1 MLCIISIT
9 IRLKLMQDNLS
20 VIDRFSLRMF
30 FIKFVFISKRFH
42 LIVRGL
48 AGCYPSFFLRL
59 SGVIVHRFSLGRDFV
74 TVFVNCC

>member
-30 FIKFVFISKRFH
+30 FIKFGFISKRFH

-48 AGCYPSFFLRL
+48 AGC
-59 SGVIVHRFSLGRDFV
+59 
-74 TVFVNCC
+74 